1 MLSDKKH
8 SIVNL
13 SLGITRTDHPS
24 IEIETR
30 AEAFYTSA
38 VLKKLFVKLDVKRST
53 QDRHGAGEARGAH
66 NSEDIGSKPIAGII
80 HHFASNV
87 QDMKRTKHHTI
98 Q

>member
-1 MLSDKKH
+1 MLRDKKH

-38 VLKKLFVKLDVKRST
+38 VLKKLFVKLDVKRSKHNTGMAQRKRARLITLRT
-53 QDRHGAGEARGAH
+53 QDRNLLPVFFTSCALKKHTV
-66 NSEDIGSKPIAGII
+66 IA
-80 HHFASNV
+80 
-87 QDMKRTKHHTI
+87 KRR
-98 Q
+98 